1 MATKITLAQFVKLR
15 NGVPLGHADSLK
27 NMVSRSLGAGSFAQ
41 FWQYWNPVW
50 GYYLSQCVY
59 QPIKRFF
66 GKSTAVVATF
76 FVSGFLHDLAIM
88 LVKQQS
94 SILLTAWFTFMG
106 LTVVLSEAVKLRYG
120 GLAWFVRALINIG
133 FIGAGFYF
141 AKQLLNLVL

>member
-27 NMVSRSLGAGSFAQ
+27 NMLSRSLGAGSFAQ

-50 GYYLSQCVY
+50 GYYLSQFIY
-59 QPIKRFF
+59 QPVKRFF
-66 GKSTAVVATF
+66 GKSFAVVATF

-94 SILLTAWFTFMG
+94 SILLTVWFTLMG
-106 LTVVLSEAVKLRYG
+106 LAVVLSEAVKLKYG
-120 GLAWFVRALINIG
+120 ALPWFVRALINVG
-133 FIGAGFYF
+133 FIGAGFYV
-141 AKQLLNLVL
+141 AKQLLSVVL

>member
-27 NMVSRSLGAGSFAQ
+27 NMLSRSLGAGCFAQ

-50 GYYLSQCVY
+50 GYYLSQFVY

-66 GKSTAVVATF
+66 GKSIAVVATF

>member
-1 MATKITLAQFVKLR
+1 MANKITLTQFVKLR

-27 NMVSRSLGAGSFAQ
+27 NMLSRSLGAGSFAQ

-59 QPIKRFF
+59 QPLKRFF
-66 GKSTAVVATF
+66 GKSMAGVATF

-94 SILLTAWFTFMG
+94 SILLTVWFTLMG
-106 LTVVLSEAVKLRYG
+106 LAVVLSEAVKLRYG
-120 GLAWFVRALINIG
+120 TLPWFVRALINAG
-133 FIGAGFYF
+133 FIGACFYV
-141 AKQLLNLVL
+141 AKQLLSLVL

>member
-15 NGVPLGHADSLK
+15 NGVPIGHTDSLK
-27 NMVSRSLGAGSFAQ
+27 NMLSRSLGAGCFAQ

-66 GKSTAVVATF
+66 GKSIAVVATF

-94 SILLTAWFTFMG
+94 SILLTVWFTLMG

-120 GLAWFVRALINIG
+120 ALPWFVRALINVSLIMG
-133 FIGAGFYF
+133 CFYLS
-141 AKQLLNLVL
+141 KQLLAIF

>member
-27 NMVSRSLGAGSFAQ
+27 NMLSRSLGAGSFAQ

-50 GYYLSQCVY
+50 GYYLSQFVY

-66 GKSTAVVATF
+66 GKSIAVVATF

-88 LVKQQS
+88 LLKQQS
-94 SILLTAWFTFMG
+94 SILLTTWFTFMG
-106 LTVVLSEAVKLRYG
+106 LAVVLSEAAKLRYG
-120 GLAWFVRALINIG
+120 ALPWFVRALINTG
-133 FIGAGFYF
+133 FISASFYF
-141 AKQLLNLVL
+141 AEQLLSLVL

>member
-1 MATKITLAQFVKLR
+1 MAAKITLAQFVKLR

-27 NMVSRSLGAGSFAQ
+27 NMLSRSLGAGSFAQ

-50 GYYLSQCVY
+50 GYYLSQFVY

-94 SILLTAWFTFMG
+94 SILLTAWFALMG
-106 LTVVLSEAVKLRYG
+106 LTVVLSEAIKLRYG

-133 FIGAGFYF
+133 FISASFYV
-141 AKQLLNLVL
+141 AKQLLSWVL

>member
-27 NMVSRSLGAGSFAQ
+27 NMLSRSLGAGSFAQ

-50 GYYLSQCVY
+50 GYYLSQFVY

-66 GKSTAVVATF
+66 GKSIAVVTTF

-88 LVKQQS
+88 LVKLQS

-120 GLAWFVRALINIG
+120 ALPWFVRAQINIG

-141 AKQLLNLVL
+141 TKQLLSWVL